1 MYFNF
6 NLILSFIYIILH
18 IPINIKILS
27 MSHNFDGFF
36 YPKSIAIVGA
46 SSKEKTLG
54 WELMKNLLNFGFKG
68 KIYPVNP
75 KADTVHNIKAYP
87 SLTAIEDNVDLAIIM
102 VAKKFVLDSIDDC
115 EKKNVKNII
124 VITAGFKEVGDEGI
138 EMEKILMDKIKKNKM
153 RMVGPNCMGII
164 NTKDNVMMN
173 GTFIQGEPNPGGIGF
188 ISQSG
193 ALGAAILKILKL
205 KDIGFAQFLSIGN
218 KADVDE
224 NDLMEYWR
232 DNDDV
237 KVITLYLESFG
248 DARKFMETAKT
259 ITKKKPVIAIKA
271 ARTAAGMKAASSHTG
286 ALASADTIVD
296 AIFEQSGVIRVTTVD
311 ELFDLAKSFDRT
323 LLPKG
328 NRVGILTNAGG
339 PAILTVDEA
348 QNSGLEVPEL
358 SEATQNKL
366 KEICVPEAAFRN
378 PVDVLPPATAEV
390 YGKATEIMLADEN
403 IDAGIIILGPPLM
416 HDTLEIGKYIC
427 EAAIKSR
434 KCATVVLMSQDDII
448 PKLAEEVKGHPPI
461 FNNCEAAAK
470 VIGEMYKYKL
480 YKEKPEGKYKVIEC
494 NKKIVKEIL
503 KKYEKQETY
512 IDFDDVVEILKA
524 YKLPIVESFFAN
536 NVQESVDFAD
546 KIGYPVVLKVAGK
559 KLVHKSD
566 VGGVVVDIKNLEEL
580 VQAENR
586 VIAGLKEKGIAEQ
599 LDGFTLQPFI
609 KGGTETIL
617 GVMKDSK
624 AGHLVAFGMGG
635 IMVEV
640 MKDVKFKLLPVN
652 DSEAEELIK
661 SVNAYKILKGVR
673 GNPPVDIEFV
683 KENILRLSQLV
694 TDFPQIV
701 ELDLNPFV
709 FSHLNEKC
717 KILDARIKIK
727 N

>member
-1 MYFNF
+1 
-6 NLILSFIYIILH
+6 
-18 IPINIKILS
+18 
-27 MSHNFDGFF
+27 MSNNFDGFF
-36 YPKSIAIVGA
+36 YPKSIAIIGA

-54 WELMKNLLNFGFKG
+54 WELMKNLLNFGYNG
-68 KIYPVNP
+68 KIFPVNP
-75 KADTVHNIKAYP
+75 KADSIHNVKAYS
-87 SLTAIEDNVDLAIIM
+87 SLTYIEEKVDLVIIM
-102 VAKKFVLDSIDDC
+102 VSKKYVLDSIEDC
-115 EKKNVKNII
+115 KRRNVKNII
-124 VITAGFKEVGDEGI
+124 VITAGFKEVGDEGV
-138 EMEKILMDKIKKNKM
+138 EMEKLLMEKIRNNNM

-164 NTKDNVMMN
+164 NTKTNVMLN

-193 ALGAAILKILKL
+193 ALGAAVLKILKL
-205 KDIGFAQFLSIGN
+205 RDIGFAQFLSIGN
-218 KADVDE
+218 KADVNE
-224 NDLMEYWR
+224 NDLLEYWR
-232 DNDDV
+232 DNEDV

-248 DARKFMETAKT
+248 EARKFMEIAKT
-259 ITKKKPVIAIKA
+259 ITRNKPVIAIKA

-323 LLPKG
+323 ILPSGK
-328 NRVGILTNAGG
+328 RVGILTNAGG

-348 QNSGLEVPEL
+348 QNSGLDIPEL

-366 KEICVPEAAFRN
+366 KEICVPEAAFHN
-378 PVDVLPPATAEV
+378 PVDDLPPATAEV
-390 YGKATEIMLADEN
+390 YGQATEILLEDEN

-416 HDTLEIGKYIC
+416 HDTFEIGKAIC
-427 EAAIKSR
+427 DEAMKSGKCAAI
-434 KCATVVLMSQDDII
+434 VLMSQDDII
-448 PKLAEEVKGHPPI
+448 PRLAEAVPLHPPI

-470 VIGEMYKYKL
+470 AIGQMYKYKL
-480 YKEKPEGKYKVIEC
+480 FKEKPEGKYKII
-494 NKKIVKEIL
+494 NGDKKIVNEII
-503 KKYEKQETY
+503 KKYENKETY
-512 IDFDDVVEILKA
+512 LDFDDVVKILKA
-524 YKLPIVESFFAN
+524 YNLPIVESFFAK
-536 NVQESVDFAD
+536 NVQESVDIAD
-546 KIGYPVVLKVAGK
+546 KIGYPIVIKVAGK

-580 VQAENR
+580 IQAENK
-586 VIAGLKEKGIAEQ
+586 VIAGLKEKGIDNQ
-599 LDGFTLQPFI
+599 LEGFTLQPFI

-624 AGHLVAFGMGG
+624 AGHIIAFGMGG

-640 MKDVKFKLLPVN
+640 MKDVKFKLLPIN
-652 DSEAEELIK
+652 DFEAEELIK

-683 KENILRLSQLV
+683 KDNILRLSQLV
-694 TDFPQIV
+694 SDFPEIV

-709 FSHLNEKC
+709 FSHLNDRC

-727 N
+727 F

>member
-1 MYFNF
+1 MRMT
-6 NLILSFIYIILH
+6 
-18 IPINIKILS
+18 IK
-27 MSHNFDGFF
+27 FDGFF

-54 WELMKNLLNFGFKG
+54 WELMKNLLNFGYKG
-68 KIYPVNP
+68 KIYPINP
-75 KADTVHNIKAYP
+75 KAEIINGIKAYP
-87 SLTAIEDNVDLAIIM
+87 NLTAVENNIDLAILM
-102 VAKKFVLDSIDDC
+102 VAKQYVLSSIDDC
-115 EKKNVKNII
+115 AKKNVKNII
-124 VITAGFKEVGDEGI
+124 VITAGFKEVGEEGI
-138 EMEKILMDKIKKNKM
+138 EMEKLLMEKIHNYGM

-164 NTKDNVMMN
+164 NTKDSVMMN

-193 ALGAAILKILKL
+193 ALGAAVLKILKL
-205 KDIGFAQFLSIGN
+205 KDVGFAQFLSIGN

-224 NDLMEYWR
+224 TDILEYWR
-232 DNDDV
+232 DNKDV

-259 ITKKKPVIAIKA
+259 VTKYKPVIAIKA

-286 ALASADTIVD
+286 ALASADTVVD
-296 AIFEQSGVIRVTTVD
+296 AIFEQSGVIRVASVD

-323 LLPKG
+323 ILPKG
-328 NRVGILTNAGG
+328 KRVGILTNAGG

-348 QNSGLEVPEL
+348 QNSGLDVPVL
-358 SEATQNKL
+358 SIETQNKL
-366 KEICVPEAAFRN
+366 KEICVPEAAFTN

-390 YGKATEIMLADEN
+390 YGKATEIMLSDDS
-403 IDAGIIILGPPLM
+403 IDAGIIIIGPPLM
-416 HDTLEIGKYIC
+416 HDTLEIGKHIC
-427 EAAIKSR
+427 EAATKSG

-448 PKLAEEVKGHPPI
+448 PKLAEAVPGHPPI

-470 VIGEMYKYKL
+470 AIGQMYKYKL
-480 YKEKPEGKYKVIEC
+480 YKEKADGKYVKISGK
-494 NKKIVKEIL
+494 KKIVNDIFA
-503 KKYEKQETY
+503 KYKNSETY
-512 IDFDDVVEILKA
+512 LLFDDVVEILKA
-524 YKLPIVESFFAN
+524 YELPIVESFFAS
-536 NVQESVDFAD
+536 NVQESVDIAD
-546 KIGYPVVLKVAGK
+546 KIGYPVVIKVAGK

-580 VQAENR
+580 IQAENK
-586 VIAGLKEKGIAEQ
+586 VIAGLKEKGIADQ
-599 LDGFTLQPFI
+599 LEGFTLQPFI

-652 DSEAEELIK
+652 DMEAEELIK

-673 GNPPVDIEFV
+673 GNPPVGLEFV
-683 KENILRLSQLV
+683 KENILKLSQLIS
-694 TDFPQIV
+694 DFPEIT

-709 FSHLNEKC
+709 FSHLKDRS
-717 KILDARIKIK
+717 KILDARIKVK
-727 N
+727 L

>member
-1 MYFNF
+1 MAN
-6 NLILSFIYIILH
+6 
-18 IPINIKILS
+18 K
-27 MSHNFDGFF
+27 FDGFF

-68 KIYPVNP
+68 KIYPINP
-75 KADTVHNIKAYP
+75 KAEIINGIKAYP
-87 SLTAIEDNVDLAIIM
+87 NLTAVENNIDLAILM
-102 VAKKFVLDSIDDC
+102 VAKQYVLSSIDDC
-115 EKKNVKNII
+115 AKKNVKNII
-124 VITAGFKEVGDEGI
+124 VITAGFKEVGEEGI
-138 EMEKILMDKIKKNKM
+138 EMEKLLMEKIHNYGM

-164 NTKDNVMMN
+164 NTKDSVMMN

-193 ALGAAILKILKL
+193 ALGAAVLKILKL
-205 KDIGFAQFLSIGN
+205 KDVGFAQFLSIGN

-224 NDLMEYWR
+224 TDILEYWR
-232 DNDDV
+232 DNKDV

-259 ITKKKPVIAIKA
+259 VTKHKPVIAIKA

-286 ALASADTIVD
+286 ALASADTVVD
-296 AIFEQSGVIRVTTVD
+296 AIFEQSGVIRVASVD

-323 LLPKG
+323 ILPKG
-328 NRVGILTNAGG
+328 KRVGILTNAGG

-348 QNSGLEVPEL
+348 QNSGLDVPVL
-358 SEATQNKL
+358 SIDTQNNL
-366 KEICVPEAAFRN
+366 KEICVPEAAFTN

-390 YGKATEIMLADEN
+390 YGKATEIMLSDDSV
-403 IDAGIIILGPPLM
+403 DAGIIIIGPPLM
-416 HDTLEIGKYIC
+416 HDTLEIGKRIC
-427 EAAIKSR
+427 EAATKSG

-448 PKLAEEVKGHPPI
+448 PKLAEAVPGHPPI

-470 VIGEMYKYKL
+470 AIGQMYKYKL
-480 YKEKPEGKYKVIEC
+480 YKEKEEGKYVKISGK
-494 NKKIVKEIL
+494 KKIVIDIFA
-503 KKYEKQETY
+503 KYKNNETY
-512 IDFDDVVEILKA
+512 LLFDDVVEILKA
-524 YKLPIVESFFAN
+524 YELPIVESFFAS
-536 NVQESVDFAD
+536 NVQESVDIAD
-546 KIGYPVVLKVAGK
+546 KIGYPVVIKVAGK

-580 VQAENR
+580 IQAENK
-586 VIAGLKEKGIAEQ
+586 VIAGLKEKGIADQ
-599 LDGFTLQPFI
+599 LEGFTLQPFI

-652 DSEAEELIK
+652 DMEAEELIK

-673 GNPPVDIEFV
+673 GNPPVDLEFV
-683 KENILRLSQLV
+683 KENILKLSQLIS
-694 TDFPQIV
+694 DFPEIT

-709 FSHLNEKC
+709 FSHLKDRS
-717 KILDARIKIK
+717 KILDARIKVK
-727 N
+727 

>member
-1 MYFNF
+1 
-6 NLILSFIYIILH
+6 
-18 IPINIKILS
+18 
-27 MSHNFDGFF
+27 MSNNFDGFF

-54 WELMKNLLNFGFKG
+54 WELMKNLLKFGYKG
-68 KIYPVNP
+68 KIFPVNP
-75 KADTVHNIKAYP
+75 KADFIQNIKVYA
-87 SLTAIEDNVDLAIIM
+87 SLTSIEDDIDLAIIM
-102 VAKKFVLDSIDDC
+102 VAKQFVLASVDDC
-115 EKKNVKNII
+115 IKKNVKNII
-124 VITAGFKEVGDEGI
+124 VITAGFKEVGEEGKEMEI
-138 EMEKILMDKIKKNKM
+138 LLMEKIRKHNI

-164 NTKDNVMMN
+164 NTKTGIMMN
-173 GTFIQGEPNPGGIGF
+173 GTFVQGEPNPGGIGF

-193 ALGAAILKILKL
+193 ALGAAVLRILKN
-205 KDIGFAQFLSIGN
+205 KDVGFAQFLSIGN

-224 NDLMEYWR
+224 NDLMDYWR
-232 DNDDV
+232 DNEDV

-259 ITKKKPVIAIKA
+259 VTKKKPVIAIKA

-286 ALASADTIVD
+286 ALASADAVAD
-296 AIFEQSGVIRVTTVD
+296 AIFEQSGVIRVSSVD

-323 LLPKG
+323 ILPEG

-348 QNSGLEVPEL
+348 HNSGLQVPDL
-358 SEATQNKL
+358 SASTRDKL
-366 KEICVPEAAFRN
+366 HEILVPEAAFLN

-390 YGKATEIMLADEN
+390 YGKATGIMLADEN

-416 HDTLEIGKYIC
+416 HDTLEIGKSIC
-427 EAAIKSR
+427 CAAMNSG
-434 KCATVVLMSQDDII
+434 KCVTVVLMSQDDII
-448 PKLAEEVKGHPPI
+448 PELADSVPGHPPL

-470 VIGEMYKYKL
+470 AIAQMHKYKMFREKL
-480 YKEKPEGKYKVIEC
+480 DGTFRSYSKEKKAVENV
-494 NKKIVKEIL
+494 L
-503 KKYEKQETY
+503 KKYKNKETY
-512 IDFDDVVEILKA
+512 LDFDDVVKILKA
-524 YKLPIVESFFAN
+524 YELPIVESYFAR
-536 NVQESVDFAD
+536 NVQESVDTAD
-546 KIGYPVVLKVAGK
+546 KIGYPVVIKVAGK

-580 VQAENR
+580 IQAENR
-586 VIAGLKEKGIAEQ
+586 VIAGLKEKGIDNHLE
-599 LDGFTLQPFI
+599 GFTIQPFV

-617 GVMKDSK
+617 GVMKDSN

-652 DSEAEELIK
+652 DLEAEELIK
-661 SVNAYKILKGVR
+661 SVNAYKILKGIR
-673 GNPPVDIEFV
+673 GNPPVDLEFV
-683 KENILRLSQLV
+683 KENILRLSHLIN
-694 TDFPQIV
+694 DFPQIV

-709 FSHLNEKC
+709 FSHLNDKC

-727 N
+727 S

>member
-1 MYFNF
+1 
-6 NLILSFIYIILH
+6 
-18 IPINIKILS
+18 
-27 MSHNFDGFF
+27 MSGKFDGFF

-54 WELMKNLLNFGFKG
+54 WELMKNLLNFGYSG

-75 KADTVHNIKAYP
+75 KADFINGVKVYP
-87 SLTAIEDNVDLAIIM
+87 SLTAIEENVDLSIIM
-102 VAKKFVLDSIDDC
+102 VAKQYVIPTIDDC
-115 EKKNVKNII
+115 EKKNIKNII
-124 VITAGFKEVGDEGI
+124 VITAGFKEVGEEGI
-138 EMEKILMDKIKKNKM
+138 EMEKMLMEKIHKNKM

-164 NTKDNVMMN
+164 NTKAGVMMN
-173 GTFIQGEPNPGGIGF
+173 GTFVKGEPNPGGIGF

-193 ALGAAILKILKL
+193 ALGAAVLKILKL
-205 KDIGFAQFLSIGN
+205 KDVGFAQFLSIGN

-224 NDLMEYWR
+224 NDLIEYWR
-232 DNDDV
+232 DNEDV

-248 DARKFMETAKT
+248 DARRFMETAKT
-259 ITKKKPVIAIKA
+259 VTKKKPVIAIKA

-286 ALASADTIVD
+286 ALASADTVVD
-296 AIFEQSGVIRVTTVD
+296 AIFEQSGVIRVASVD

-323 LLPKG
+323 ILPSG

-348 QNSGLEVPEL
+348 QNSGLQVPEL
-358 SEATQNKL
+358 SNETQDKL
-366 KEICVPEAAFRN
+366 HEILVPEAAFSN

-390 YGKATEIMLADEN
+390 YGKAAEIMLADKS

-416 HDTLEIGKYIC
+416 HDTLEIGKAIC
-427 EAAIKSR
+427 DAAMKSG
-434 KCATVVLMSQDDII
+434 KCTTVVMMSQDDII
-448 PKLAEEVKGHPPI
+448 PKLADEVIGHPPI

-470 VIGEMYKYKL
+470 AIGQMYKYKM
-480 YKEKPEGKYKVIEC
+480 YKEKPEGKYKAFKAD
-494 NKKIVKEIL
+494 KKVVKDIL
-503 KKYEKQETY
+503 KKYEKKETY
-512 IDFDDVVEILKA
+512 LDFDDVVKILKT
-524 YKLPIVESFFAN
+524 YGLPIVESFFAK
-536 NVQESVDFAD
+536 NVQESVDIAD
-546 KIGYPVVLKVAGK
+546 KIGYPVVIKVAGK

-580 VQAENR
+580 IQAENR
-586 VIAGLKEKGIAEQ
+586 VIAGLKEKGIDNQ
-599 LDGFTLQPFI
+599 LEGFTLQPFI

-617 GVMKDSK
+617 GVIKDSK

-652 DSEAEELIK
+652 DMEAEELIK

-673 GNPPVDIEFV
+673 GNPPVDIEYV
-683 KENILRLSQLV
+683 KENILKLSQLV
-694 TDFPQIV
+694 SDFPEIV

-709 FSHLNEKC
+709 FSHINDRC

-727 N
+727 Y